1 LAAAGSF
8 TKAAKVLHLSQ
19 PALTTR
25 IRQLEEA
32 LNLRLFDRSTRSVR
46 LSDEGV
52 VLLPTFL
59 QLVGDLESAV
69 LKARERSKRSEQI
82 IRLACLPSCA
92 SHWLPPLISEFRVKN
107 PKALFVVNDGVDS
120 IIRRMVMDRE
130 VDFGVC
136 TFEPEEVDLE
146 VIELYTD
153 TLVAVFA
160 AGHRIEKVQR
170 LTVKE
175 LSKHPLILMTRGS
188 SVRHVIDRT
197 FAAAACAATPACEVN
212 YMSTALALAK
222 SGVGVAILP
231 ASAMELS
238 LNGFRIRPIDDPGFV
253 RKLALI
259 RRQSAGCR
267 SIVQDFISL
276 ALRRASS
283 LTPRAPASLN
293 VSSAVS

>member
-1 LAAAGSF
+1 
-8 TKAAKVLHLSQ
+8 
-19 PALTTR
+19 
-25 IRQLEEA
+25 
-32 LNLRLFDRSTRSVR
+32 
-46 LSDEGV
+46 
-52 VLLPTFL
+52 
-59 QLVGDLESAV
+59 
-69 LKARERSKRSEQI
+69 
-82 IRLACLPSCA
+82 
-92 SHWLPPLISEFRVKN
+92 
-107 PKALFVVNDGVDS
+107 
-120 IIRRMVMDRE
+120 MDRE

-136 TFEPEEVDLE
+136 TFEPEQVDLE

-170 LTVKE
+170 LNVRSMTWRTLLPRVINIRGCFESSLTV
-175 LSKHPLILMTRGS
+175 
-188 SVRHVIDRT
+188 
-197 FAAAACAATPACEVN
+197 
-212 YMSTALALAK
+212 
-222 SGVGVAILP
+222 
-231 ASAMELS
+231 MELS